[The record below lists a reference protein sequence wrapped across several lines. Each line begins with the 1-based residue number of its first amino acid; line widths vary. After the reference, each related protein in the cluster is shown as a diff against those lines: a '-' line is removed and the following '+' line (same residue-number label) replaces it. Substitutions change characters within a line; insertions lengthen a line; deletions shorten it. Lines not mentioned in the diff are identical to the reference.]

1 MDAETEVA
9 VVGGGATGTGVVRDL
24 ALRGID
30 ATLIERGTLTSGTT
44 GRMHGLL
51 HSGARYAVSDLASA
65 RECSAESRVLREIA
79 GHCIEPVGG
88 LFVELPAD
96 SEDYFERKLASCW
109 DCEIP
114 AEGLPGEAVREA
126 EPAIARD
133 ARRAIRVPDAVI
145 DPFRLCAANAVD
157 AAARGAHVRTHAE
170 VTDVLVEDDRVRGI
184 EVRHESG
191 SEVDERRSRDTERIK
206 AEYVVNATGAW
217 AGQFGALAG
226 VEIGMA
232 PSKGAMAV
240 LDGRAVDTVL
250 NRCRPRSAGDIAV
263 PHEGTCVLGTTDVPI
278 DDPDA
283 FDEADREIDRLVE
296 ELAALVPAFADA
308 RVVDTY
314 WGVRPLY
321 EPSPSDGENSTG
333 RTRDFALLDHEARD
347 GLAGLAS
354 IVGGKLTT
362 YRSMAAALVDH
373 VSEELG
379 YATACRTADVALPG
393 GDDPAALRE
402 RMAEFDIDVPVGRN
416 VRLSDGSGR

>member
-24 ALRGID
+24 TLRGID
-30 ATLIERGTLTSGTT
+30 ATLIERGSLTSGTT

-51 HSGARYAVSDLASA
+51 HSGARYAVSDPASA

-96 SEDYFERKLASCW
+96 SEDYFERKLAGCR

-114 AEGLPGEAVREA
+114 AAVLSAGEAVREA

-133 ARRAIRVPDAVI
+133 ARRAIQVPDAVI

-184 EVRHESG
+184 EVHHGSG
-191 SEVDERRSRDTERIK
+191 SEERRGRDAERIE

-263 PHEGTCVLGTTDVPI
+263 PHESTCVLGTTDVPI
-278 DDPDA
+278 DDPDV
-283 FDEADREIDRLVE
+283 FDKADREIDRLVE

-308 RVVDTY
+308 RVVDAY

-321 EPSPSDGENSTG
+321 EPSPSDGEDSTG

-362 YRSMAAALVDH
+362 HRLMAEALVDH
-373 VSEELG
+373 VCERLG

-393 GDDPAALRE
+393 GDDPAVLRE
-402 RMAEFDIDVPVGRN
+402 RMAEFGIDVPVGRN
-416 VRLSDGSGR
+416 VRRAGGSGR